1 MIYTPYVENKSGIEL
16 LKDHKIDE
24 VIIGCKELSRA
35 SKISLEQMLELIS
48 FGKSHGLKILLEFDI
63 LVSEQDF
70 NRTIKIFEKI
80 PLDQLEAVRV
90 QDVGLAYYLLENT
103 DVDLHL
109 ITETGN
115 HNLVGLKKWEE
126 IFKSKL
132 KRLVLSNEL
141 SWEKVKY
148 YQENLST
155 PIEILGAGR
164 ILLFYT
170 PRKLVSIYDRFEWV
184 DDIIEVSATSEES
197 PHKGFPVLE
206 NQHGTFMYHMK
217 ELFLLDRPD
226 LLEKSGANFIRL
238 DFRHQPEKLNTCLD
252 LLASGAPV
260 GELKEKVA
268 PKSIRGY
275 FLTNKSDVLFKK
287 LKNYRIQRKDND
299 YIGEVIDSQ
308 KGGYLAIDL
317 KNSSIG
323 LGDTILIINPDG
335 KEKEL
340 EIKTLRNTQGRDV
353 SSKNS
358 GLVLTEYVSGIW
370 VKAQIY
376 KKSAQDE
383 SHPAH

>member
-1 MIYTPYVENKSGIEL
+1 MIYTPYIENRSDFEL

-70 NRTIKIFEKI
+70 NRTIKIFEAI

-170 PRKLVSIYDRFEWV
+170 PRKLVSIYDRFEFQNY
-184 DDIIEVSATSEES
+184 AQNYT
-197 PHKGFPVLE
+197 
-206 NQHGTFMYHMK
+206 
-217 ELFLLDRPD
+217 LLLGP
-226 LLEKSGANFIRL
+226 
-238 DFRHQPEKLNTCLD
+238 
-252 LLASGAPV
+252 
-260 GELKEKVA
+260 
-268 PKSIRGY
+268 
-275 FLTNKSDVLFKK
+275 
-287 LKNYRIQRKDND
+287 NYK
-299 YIGEVIDSQ
+299 
-308 KGGYLAIDL
+308 
-317 KNSSIG
+317 
-323 LGDTILIINPDG
+323 
-335 KEKEL
+335 
-340 EIKTLRNTQGRDV
+340 
-353 SSKNS
+353 
-358 GLVLTEYVSGIW
+358 
-370 VKAQIY
+370 
-376 KKSAQDE
+376 
-383 SHPAH
+383 